1 MHVAVLGAGYAG
13 LSLARQLES
22 TLPEAVDLTVVDE
35 RDTHL
40 VQHLI
45 HRAIRH
51 PEVAEDLRLPL
62 ADLLDSAE
70 HRQSRVESVDPEAGR
85 VELTDGSLEYDVGA
99 ICLGAQTDFHGLP
112 GVAEHAT
119 PLKRLSHAEAI
130 RERFLDVCEDG
141 GRAVVG
147 GAGLSGIQVAGEL
160 AALAADGT
168 VDDAVEVRLLEQ
180 AAHVAPTFPE
190 SFQDAVADELESR
203 GVVVETGRTVTG
215 VTDGAVAC
223 EDGSDVSFDQLVWT
237 GGIVGQAAMDD
248 RRPQVRARLRLTDRT
263 LALGDAARVVD
274 AQGTAVPASAQ
285 TALAQADVAA
295 TNVARLVDHQRS
307 GGAGFEPRLSTYRY
321 EPKGWL
327 VTVGDGAVAKVG
339 PTVVR
344 GAAARTL
351 KTSVAERYLRS
362 LEGGPGLLD
371 RISEAVRGGE

>member
-22 TLPEAVDLTVVDE
+22 ALSADVDLTVVDE

-62 ADLLDSAE
+62 ADLLDRAD
-70 HRQSRVESVDPEAGR
+70 HRQSRVESVDPAAGH
-85 VELTDGSLEYDVGA
+85 VELTHGSLEYDVGA
-99 ICLGAQTDFHGLP
+99 ICLGARTDFHGLP
-112 GVAEHAT
+112 GVATHAT
-119 PLKRLSHAEAI
+119 PLKRLRHAESI
-130 RERFLDVCEDG
+130 RERFLELCEDG
-141 GRAVVG
+141 GRVVVG
-147 GAGLSGIQVAGEL
+147 GAGLSGVQVAGEL
-160 AALAADGT
+160 AALAADG
-168 VDDAVEVRLLEQ
+168 VEVRLLEQ

-215 VTDGAVAC
+215 VADGVVTC

-248 RRPQVRARLRLTDRT
+248 QRPQVRARLRLTDRT

-274 AQGTAVPASAQ
+274 AEGTAVPASAQ
-285 TALAQADVAA
+285 TALAQANVAA
-295 TNVARLVDHQRS
+295 TNVARLVEHQRS

-371 RISEAVRGGE
+371 RISKTVRGGE